1 VVKAGGGYTGGMLFA
16 ERFHDP
22 IRRGAITLT
31 VRRWK
36 RPQARPGG
44 VYRLFTGG
52 FIEATA
58 VDVIEPRALD
68 DVDAIAAGYG
78 SAAELLEALAP
89 FEGDLYRIAFH
100 YRADV
105 QDERALLAADDALTE
120 DDRASI
126 AERLARMD
134 GGGRGEWTL
143 DLLRLIAEN
152 EGTRAADLAERVGR
166 EVPRFKADVRRLKS
180 LGLTESLEVGYRLS
194 PRGRALIGPAEAD
207 GVPDAAASQ
216 IDAP

>member
-1 VVKAGGGYTGGMLFA
+1 MLFA

-22 IRRGAITLT
+22 IRRGTITLT

-36 RPQARPGG
+36 RPQARTGG

-58 VDVIEPRALD
+58 VDVIEPRVLD
-68 DVDAIAAGYG
+68 DIDAIAAGFN
-78 SAAELLEALAP
+78 SARELLTELEP
-89 FEGDLYRIAFH
+89 FEGDLYRIAFR
-100 YRADV
+100 YRGDM
-105 QDERALLAADDALTE
+105 QDERALLAADDALSE
-120 DDRASI
+120 DDRAAI

-134 GGGRGEWTL
+134 GGGRGAWTM

-166 EVPRFKADVRRLKS
+166 EVVRFKADVRRLKS

-194 PRGRALIGPAEAD
+194 SRGRALLRPAEA
-207 GVPDAAASQ
+207 PDASAS
-216 IDAP
+216 

>member
-1 VVKAGGGYTGGMLFA
+1 MLFA

-22 IRRGAITLT
+22 IRHGTITLT

-36 RPQARPGG
+36 RPQARTGG

-58 VDVIEPRALD
+58 VDVIEPRSLD
-68 DVDAIAAGYG
+68 DIDAIAAGFN
-78 SAAELLEALAP
+78 SAEELLADLES
-89 FEGDLYRIAFH
+89 FEGDLYRIAFR
-100 YRADV
+100 YRGDV

-120 DDRASI
+120 DDRAAI

-134 GGGRGEWTL
+134 GGGRGAWTM

-152 EGTRAADLAERVGR
+152 EGTRAGDLAERMGR
-166 EVPRFKADVRRLKS
+166 EVVRFKADVRRLKS

-194 PRGRALIGPAEAD
+194 PRGRALLGPVESS
-207 GVPDAAASQ
+207 GVGATTP
-216 IDAP
+216 